1 MHTFEAFKYR
11 DYRLLWVGNL
21 CTTIAVWIQTTTM
34 SWVSYALTGSGTTI
48 GMVNSMRM
56 VPTLFMTPIA
66 GVAVDRFSRNI
77 IIAVSQVSMFV
88 LALLIALDLYLG
100 TLQVWHLL
108 LFALLGG
115 ITNTFNLPARQTF
128 VFDIVPQ
135 KVLPNAI
142 ALDNIAFSSA
152 RTLASSGAG
161 ALIVA
166 FGAANNFLIQ
176 AFMYL
181 AIMATVLSIKSKRPK
196 QMEPRRQF
204 FGEMAEGYR
213 YASRNPNAR
222 LLLLMMIINPMLLI
236 PLHLALLPMFA
247 TKVLVG
253 GAAALG
259 LMLASLGVGG
269 FFGGLLTA
277 SLNKVDR
284 RGLVQLVSLL
294 IHSLAHAAFCVI
306 AYWTGRI
313 WMAIPF
319 LVLSGT
325 MESIHMTTNQTVLQ
339 LLAPDHL
346 RGRLTSVLQ
355 LAQIIN
361 PVGILAAGTLADH
374 FGAVAVGFVFSL
386 AAFFMTAAIFV
397 SSSRMRNLRL
407 SEIPSLGQ
415 QGMTP
420 VATPEIA

>member
-1 MHTFEAFKYR
+1 MRTFEAFRYR

-21 CTTIAVWIQTTTM
+21 CTTVAVWIQTTTL
-34 SWVSYALTGSGTTI
+34 SWVSYSLTGMGRTI
-48 GMVNSMRM
+48 GIVNAMRM

-66 GVAVDRFSRNI
+66 GVTVDRFSRNK
-77 IIAVSQVSMFV
+77 IIAASQLSMFA
-88 LALLIALDLYLG
+88 LALLIAIDIYLG
-100 TLQVWHLL
+100 TLKVWHLF

-176 AFMYL
+176 ACMYL
-181 AIMATVLSIKSKRPK
+181 AIMATVLSIKTKRRV
-196 QMEPRRQF
+196 QAAPRRQF
-204 FGEMAEGYR
+204 FREMAEGYG

-236 PLHLALLPMFA
+236 PLHLALLPIYA
-247 TKVLVG
+247 TKVLSG
-253 GAAALG
+253 GAASLG
-259 LMLASLGVGG
+259 LLLGSLGVGG

-277 SLNKVDR
+277 SLSKVDR
-284 RGLVQLVSLL
+284 RGLVQLISLL
-294 IHSLAHAAFCVI
+294 IHSVAHAGFCVV
-306 AYWTGRI
+306 AYWTGQI

-319 LVLSGT
+319 LILSGT
-325 MESIHMTTNQTVLQ
+325 MESLHMTTNQTVLQ

-355 LAQIIN
+355 LAQLIN
-361 PVGILAAGTLADH
+361 PVGILSAGLLADH
-374 FGAVAVGFVFSL
+374 FGPVKVGVIFSVSAFV
-386 AAFFMTAAIFV
+386 MTAAIFV
-397 SSSRMRNLRL
+397 FSSRMRNLRL
-407 SEIPSLGQ
+407 SELGKLGQ
-415 QGMTP
+415 EGLPAPAAET
-420 VATPEIA
+420 A

>member
-1 MHTFEAFKYR
+1 MGTFEAFKYR

-34 SWVSYALTGSGTTI
+34 SWIAYALTGSGTTI
-48 GMVNSMRM
+48 GMVNAMRM

-66 GVAVDRFSRNI
+66 GVTVDRFSRNK
-77 IIAVSQVSMFV
+77 IIASSQISMFV
-88 LALLIALDLYLG
+88 LAVLIALDIYMG
-100 TLQVWHLL
+100 TLRVWHLL
-108 LFALLGG
+108 LFAFLGG
-115 ITNTFNLPARQTF
+115 VTNTFNLPARQTF

-135 KVLPNAI
+135 DVLPNAI

-196 QMEPRRQF
+196 QTAPRRRF
-204 FGEMAEGYR
+204 YHEMAEGYR
-213 YASRNPNAR
+213 YVSRNPNAR
-222 LLLLMMIINPMLLI
+222 LLLLMMVINPMLLI
-236 PLHLALLPMFA
+236 PLHLALLPFFA
-247 TKVLVG
+247 DREFASGSSAYGVL
-253 GAAALG
+253 
-259 LMLASLGVGG
+259 LASLGVGG

-277 SLNKVDR
+277 SLSKVDR

-294 IHSLAHAAFCVI
+294 IHGLAHSGFCIIAF
-306 AYWTGRI
+306 WTGRL
-313 WMAIPF
+313 WLAIPF
-319 LVLSGT
+319 LVLAGT

-355 LAQIIN
+355 LAQLIN
-361 PVGILAAGTLADH
+361 PVGILTAGALVDQ
-374 FGAVAVGFVFSL
+374 FGEVRVGIVFSL
-386 AAFFMTAAIFV
+386 AAFLMTSAIFV
-397 SSSRMRNLRL
+397 FSSRMRNLRL
-407 SEIPSLGQ
+407 SELPILGQ
-415 QGMTP
+415 QGLTAITP
-420 VATPEIA
+420 AEIA

>member
-34 SWVSYALTGSGTTI
+34 SWVAYAITGTGSTI
-48 GMVNSMRM
+48 GIVNAMRM
-56 VPTLFMTPIA
+56 LPTLVMTPIS
-66 GVAVDRFSRNI
+66 GFTVDRFNRNK
-77 IIAVSQVSMFV
+77 IIAISQLSLFTFTFL
-88 LALLIALDLYLG
+88 LALDIYLG
-100 TLQVWHLL
+100 KLQVWHLC

-115 ITNTFNLPARQTF
+115 VTNTFNLPARQTF
-128 VFDIVPQ
+128 VFDIVPAQ
-135 KVLPNAI
+135 VLPNAI

-176 AFMYL
+176 ACMYL
-181 AIMATVLSIKSKRPK
+181 AIMATVLSIKAKRP
-196 QMEPRRQF
+196 QRTSPRPHF
-204 FGEMAEGYR
+204 FREMIEGYR

-222 LLLLMMIINPMLLI
+222 LLLLMMIINPMFLI
-236 PLHLALLPMFA
+236 PLHLALLPIFA

-259 LMLASLGVGG
+259 LLLGSLGVGG

-277 SLNKVDR
+277 SLNRVDR
-284 RGLVQLVSLL
+284 RGLVQLISLL
-294 IHSLAHAAFCVI
+294 IHSLAHAGFCVT

-313 WMAIPF
+313 WLALPF
-319 LVLSGT
+319 LVLAGT

-355 LAQIIN
+355 LAQLIN
-361 PVGILAAGTLADH
+361 PAGVFAAGTLADH
-374 FGAVAVGFVFSL
+374 YGPVTVGVVFSL
-386 AAFFMTAAIFV
+386 CGFFTTAAIFLF
-397 SSSRMRNLRL
+397 SSRMRDLRL
-407 SEIPSLGQ
+407 SRLQYLGQ
-415 QGMTP
+415 QGLSQP
-420 VATPEIA
+420 QSADIA